1 MTTAVLLINLGTP
14 QSPEPNDVYRY
25 LIEFLNDERVIDA
38 PWLFRQFLVR
48 GIIVPNRYKASAASY
63 RAIWT
68 SEGSPLM
75 HLSQQLKTGLQSYL
89 GNNYVVELAMRY
101 QEPSIENILLPL
113 LEKRPTHLI
122 IVPLF
127 PQYASATTGS
137 VYQKVMEVM
146 HTTKVFPHLSFI
158 SHYFNHPSLLE
169 AYKMIATPYLEK
181 PYDHI
186 LFSFHGLPKKQL
198 QEKGCQNSCS
208 KNLCCYSL
216 SDKNKFCYSAQCY
229 NMAQRLAETLQIP
242 KEKYSVS
249 FQSRLGKDPWL
260 EPFTNEKLLSLAKSG
275 QKRVL
280 IFCPSFVS
288 DCLETIFEIDK
299 ECREEFIHAGGEQL
313 DVVPSLNAHPAWI
326 KALAEI
332 IHQPQV

>member
-14 QSPEPNDVYRY
+14 QSPKPNDVYRY
-25 LIEFLNDERVIDA
+25 LIEFLNDERVIDV

-75 HLSQQLKTGLQSYL
+75 HLSQQLKAGLQSYL
-89 GNNYVVELAMRY
+89 GNRYRVELAMRY

-113 LEKRPTHLI
+113 LEKRPNHLI

-146 HTTKVFPHLSFI
+146 RTAQVFPHLSFI
-158 SHYFNHPSLLE
+158 SHYFNHPALVE
-169 AYKMIATPYLEK
+169 AYKVIATPYLEK
-181 PYDHI
+181 PYDHV

-198 QEKGCQNSCS
+198 KEKGCQNSCS
-208 KNLCCYSL
+208 KNLCCYTL

-242 KEKYSVS
+242 EANYSVS

-299 ECREEFIHAGGEQL
+299 ECREEFILAGGEHL
-313 DVVPSLNAHPAWI
+313 EVVPSLNAHPAWI